1 MVRQKS
7 LPGQE
12 LRKPR
17 RDPGHFRNHRL
28 HPACR
33 KAAGQCL
40 AGEVKLPV
48 AACHGAT
55 ANGGTRSLARYMIA
69 SDRDAAMSGR
79 WDGPE
84 LTGQIDPKPTLVAP
98 CGFTG
103 CCPHADPCAR

>member
-55 ANGGTRSLARYMIA
+55 ANGGTRSLARYVIA

-84 LTGQIDPKPTLVAP
+84 LTGQIGRVEMWR
-98 CGFTG
+98 GG
-103 CCPHADPCAR
+103 CRP